1 VRKRKRALGDGA
13 PAHPDHLF
21 VRDALLKSLEQLGSA
36 RVLLYDELPYL
47 WTLNADAEVARLAE
61 RNGVSAK
68 QFDVEIDRVEKQR
81 ALRSYASQLSALDP
95 AGRLHDA
102 SLLNPVERYWLVYPA
117 GQDRSWS

>member
-1 VRKRKRALGDGA
+1 MTTTTLSPLAQKTNGA
-13 PAHPDHLF
+13 PKAELHIHIEG
-21 VRDALLKSLEQLGSA
+21 SLEP
-36 RVLLYDELPYL
+36 ELIF
-47 WTLNADAEVARLAE
+47 RLAE